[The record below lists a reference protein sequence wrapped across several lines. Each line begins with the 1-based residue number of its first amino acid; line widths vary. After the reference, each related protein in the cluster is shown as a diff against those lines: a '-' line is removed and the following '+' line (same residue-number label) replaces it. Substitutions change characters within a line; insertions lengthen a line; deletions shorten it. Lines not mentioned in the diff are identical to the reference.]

1 MFNWTLKSF
10 EQLSNLE
17 LFRMLELRTNI
28 FVVEQ
33 NCPYP
38 ELDDDDLKC
47 THLLLQENDKIVG
60 TARLFPVVEG
70 KTKIGRVC
78 LHSDYRGKGLAH
90 ELMINSIKYCQAN
103 GAEFIKISAQ
113 AHLEKFYQNHNFKTA
128 SDVYLEDGIPH
139 IDMHLTI

>member
-47 THLLLQENDKIVG
+47 THLLLQENDK
-60 TARLFPVVEG
+60 R
-70 KTKIGRVC
+70 
-78 LHSDYRGKGLAH
+78 
-90 ELMINSIKYCQAN
+90 
-103 GAEFIKISAQ
+103 EFTISTPR
-113 AHLEKFYQNHNFKTA
+113 N
-128 SDVYLEDGIPH
+128 
-139 IDMHLTI
+139 